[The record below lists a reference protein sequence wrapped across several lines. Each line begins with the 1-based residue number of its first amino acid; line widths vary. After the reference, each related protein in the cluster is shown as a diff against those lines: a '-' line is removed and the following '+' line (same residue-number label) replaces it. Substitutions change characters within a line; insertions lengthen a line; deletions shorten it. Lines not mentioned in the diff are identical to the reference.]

1 MRAPHS
7 SATIQPAFVVAEAA
21 MTQPNTVLVR
31 SHLGCRLEVQDDG
44 GQGWIVRI
52 HDPRGAVSLTLKN
65 RVPNGL
71 EPLLAE
77 ARQQVDRAYGIVERP
92 GW

>member
-1 MRAPHS
+1 
-7 SATIQPAFVVAEAA
+7 
-21 MTQPNTVLVR
+21 MTRPNTVLVR

-44 GQGWIVRI
+44 GQGWIVRVY
-52 HDPRGAVSLTLKN
+52 DRAGAMSLTLRN

-77 ARQQVDRAYGIVERP
+77 ARHQVDRAYGMAERP
-92 GW
+92 PW

>member
-1 MRAPHS
+1 MANIPPTFL
-7 SATIQPAFVVAEAA
+7 AAEAV
-21 MTQPNTVLVR
+21 MTRPNTVLVR

-44 GQGWIVRI
+44 GQGWIVRVY
-52 HDPRGAVSLTLKN
+52 DSRGGVSLTLRN

-77 ARQQVDRAYGIVERP
+77 ARERVDQAYGVSKGPR
-92 GW
+92 W